1 MTHAHEGWSHS
12 PRHERRTNFQA
23 IASHY
28 RRNLSVVAVG
38 LAALIATNA
47 CAMAIPWLLKWAI
60 EAIGAGAS
68 RAEVTR
74 LALAVA
80 AIAVVGGSF
89 RIVSRVSTYWTG
101 RRVEYDVRNDLFAH
115 LLHLPPGYYDRT
127 QVGDILSRAINDT
140 SDIRMLI
147 GPGILQVA
155 NTTVAYAAALTMMAL
170 ISPTLTLW
178 ALAPYPI
185 MFIFTKY
192 FTRQFYDLSTRIQEA
207 LSLISTRVQE
217 TVAGISVVQA
227 YVQEETTQEKF
238 EAECEAYYQRSIA
251 MVKARGVIFP
261 LLGAIASLAT
271 LIVLGVGGRQVILGR
286 LTLGDFVAFNG
297 YLGLLLWPTIAMGW
311 ILTVIQ
317 RGLAALT
324 RVQSILA
331 TASETAD
338 RPDAEPLTEVKGRIE
353 VRGLNFGYNGASGAA
368 DDGDRPRYGDEPVLK
383 DVSLTIEPGETCAV
397 VGPTGS
403 GKSTLVRLLARL
415 YEPPEGCVFIDG
427 VDINRL
433 KIADLRARLGFVP
446 QESFLF
452 STTIAENIAFGRPG
466 AAREDI
472 QRLSDLA
479 SLTEEVS
486 GFASGLESVVGER
499 GITLSGG
506 QRQRVALAR
515 ALCVEPS
522 ILILDDSLSAVDTET
537 EEAILASLGEATRQ
551 MTKIVISHRISTVQG
566 ADQIVVLDEG
576 RVVERGRHEELIK
589 AGGLYARLAERQRL
603 EEALE
608 AVDE

>member
-1 MTHAHEGWSHS
+1 MTHAHDGWSHV
-12 PRHERRTNFQA
+12 PRHKRLTNFQA
-23 IASHY
+23 IVTHY
-28 RRNLSVVAVG
+28 RRNLPVVAVG

-80 AIAVVGGSF
+80 GIAVVGGAF

-170 ISPTLTLW
+170 LSPTLTLW

-192 FTRQFYDLSTRIQEA
+192 FTRQFYELSTRIQEA

-227 YVQEETTQEKF
+227 YVQEKTTQEKF

-251 MVKARGVIFP
+251 MVKARGIIFP

-271 LIVLGVGGRQVILGR
+271 LIVLGVGGREVILGR

-324 RVQSILA
+324 RIQAILA
-331 TASETAD
+331 TASEAAD
-338 RPDAEPLTEVKGRIE
+338 MPDAEALPDVKGRIE
-353 VRGLNFGYNGASGAA
+353 VRGLNFSYNGASAA
-368 DDGDRPRYGDEPVLK
+368 DDGDRPRQGAEPVLK
-383 DVSLTIEPGETCAV
+383 DVSLTIEPGTTCAV

-415 YEPPEGCVFIDG
+415 YKPPEGTVFIDE

-452 STTIAENIAFGRPG
+452 STTIADNIAFGRPG
-466 AAREDI
+466 VAREEI

-479 SLTEEVS
+479 SLTDEVS
-486 GFASGLESVVGER
+486 GFASGLDSMVGER

-515 ALCVEPS
+515 ALCIEPA

-537 EEAILASLGEATRQ
+537 EETILTSLDEATRK
-551 MTKIVISHRISTVQG
+551 MTKIVISHRVSTVQS

>member
-1 MTHAHEGWSHS
+1 MTHYTSGWSHR
-12 PRHERRTNFQA
+12 PRHLERTNLQA
-23 IASHY
+23 IADYY
-28 RRNLSVVAVG
+28 RKNITTVVAG

-47 CAMAIPWLLKWAI
+47 CAMTIPWFLKWAI

-68 RAEVTR
+68 QAEVTR

-80 AIAVVGGSF
+80 GIALLGGIL
-89 RIVSRVSTYWTG
+89 RVVSRVSIYWAG
-101 RRVEYDVRNDLFAH
+101 RKVEYDIRNDLFAH
-115 LLHLPPGYYDRT
+115 LLHLPPAYYDRT
-127 QVGDILSRAINDT
+127 RVGDILSRAINDT

-147 GPGILQVA
+147 GPGILQVV
-155 NTTVAYAAALTMMAL
+155 NTIIAYIAAMTMMML
-170 ISPTLTLW
+170 ISPSLTLW
-178 ALAPYPI
+178 AMAPYPL
-185 MFIFTKY
+185 MFLFTKY
-192 FTRQFYDLSTRIQEA
+192 FTRQFYDLSTKIQEA
-207 LSLISTRVQE
+207 LSTISSRVQE

-227 YVQEETTQEKF
+227 YVQERPIQERF
-238 EAECEAYYQRSIA
+238 EAECETYYQRSMS

-271 LIVLGVGGRQVILGR
+271 LITLGVGSRQVILGH

-324 RVQSILA
+324 RIQAILA
-331 TASETAD
+331 TSSEAAD
-338 RPDAEPLTEVKGRIE
+338 GPEPQALSEIKGKIE
-353 VRGLNFGYNGASGAA
+353 IRGLTFGYNGAASPT
-368 DDGDRPRYGDEPVLK
+368 DGDQTYTAGPVLT
-383 DVSLTIEPGETCAV
+383 DISLTIEPGTTCAI

-415 YEPPEGCVFIDG
+415 YRPPDGTIFIDG
-427 VDINRL
+427 VDINRV
-433 KIADLRARLGFVP
+433 KIADLRARMGFVP

-452 STTIAENIAFGRPG
+452 STSIAENIAFGRPDTS
-466 AAREDI
+466 REEI
-472 QRLSDLA
+472 QRLSDIA

-486 GFASGLESVVGER
+486 SFASGLESVVGER

-515 ALCVEPS
+515 SLCIEPA
-522 ILILDDSLSAVDTET
+522 ILVLDDAMSAVDTET
-537 EEAILASLGEATRQ
+537 EEAILNSMDTATRE
-551 MTKIVISHRISTVQG
+551 MTKILISHRVSTVQG

-576 RVVERGRHEELIK
+576 RVIEQGSHEELLR
-589 AGGLYARLAERQRL
+589 AGGLYAKLAERQRL

-608 AVDE
+608 AAGE